1 MKRENDRPKFLPP
14 IWLVLLVTVLGVY
27 GTGLVYDALI
37 GHTGWGEGLVGVAVM
52 LLAVL
57 VLGTPLAMAR
67 YVRIRA
73 RRARTR

>member
-1 MKRENDRPKFLPP
+1 MKRGNDRPRFLPP
-14 IWLVLLVTVLGVY
+14 LWLVLLVTVMGIY
-27 GTGLVYDALI
+27 GTGLVYDALV
-37 GHTGWGEGLVGVAVM
+37 GHVGWGEGLVGIAVM

-73 RRARTR
+73 KRARTR